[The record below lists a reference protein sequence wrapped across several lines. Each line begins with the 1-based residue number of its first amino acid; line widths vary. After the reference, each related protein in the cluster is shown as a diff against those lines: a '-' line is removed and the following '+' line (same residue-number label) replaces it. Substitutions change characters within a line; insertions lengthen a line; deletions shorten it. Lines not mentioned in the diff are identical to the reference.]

1 MENHGIYDHKRRLEL
16 LEKRIEKEI
25 SSAKNQKTLTNYK
38 NDCLAQGTSL
48 ARVVRTLEDLLKI
61 DKILKKDF
69 ELATIDDIKSL
80 IVKLDQAVKK
90 NQENYSEHTKYG
102 FKISIKKFYKW
113 LRGNDEYP
121 EEVKWIKVRLKL
133 HNNKLPQELLTEEDI
148 KKLVESADNPRDKA
162 LVFLL
167 YESGCRIAE
176 ILTLK
181 LKHITFDEY
190 GAVILVEGKTGQR
203 RVRVISSTPYLT
215 DWLNNHPFKDNSEA
229 LLWVTRGY
237 KRKELGYQRV
247 RHIFKQLKLKS
258 KVQKKV
264 NPHNFRHSRATF
276 LANHL
281 TEAQLKEH
289 FGWVKES
296 DMASV
301 YVHLSGRD
309 VDNALLKIYGIEN
322 NGNNKES
329 ILKLKTCLR
338 CKEVNPP
345 TNQFCSKCG
354 IPLDKEAV
362 IETIENDMKRK
373 IADEILD
380 KLILDKQFLDILL
393 TKIKEVKKDDV

>member
-1 MENHGIYDHKRRLEL
+1 MSYRNE
-16 LEKRIEKEI
+16 
-25 SSAKNQKTLTNYK
+25 
-38 NDCLAQGTSL
+38 CLAQGTSL
-48 ARVVRTLEDLLKI
+48 ARIVRTLEDLLKF
-61 DKILKKDF
+61 DKTLKKDF
-69 ELATIDDIKSL
+69 ETATIEDIKDV
-80 IVKLDQAVKK
+80 IVRLDQDD
-90 NQENYSEHTKYG
+90 YSEWTKYG

-113 LRGNDEYP
+113 LKGNEVYP
-121 EEVKWIKVRLKL
+121 EEVKWIKARLKMR
-133 HNNKLPQELLTEEDI
+133 NSKLPQELLTEEDI
-148 KKLVESADNPRDKA
+148 RKLVESGENPRDRA

-176 ILTLK
+176 ILTLQ
-181 LKHITFDEY
+181 LKYVTFDEY
-190 GAVILVEGKTGQR
+190 GAILLGEGKTGQM
-203 RVRVISSTPYLT
+203 RVRVISSTAYLT
-215 DWLNNHPFKDNSEA
+215 EWLNNHPFKDNPES
-229 LLWVTRGY
+229 LLWVR
-237 KRKELGYQRV
+237 RILQ
-247 RHIFKQLKLKS
+247 QLKLKS

-289 FGWVKES
+289 FVWVKES

-301 YVHLSGRD
+301 YIHLSGRY
-309 VDNALLKIYGIEN
+309 VDNALLKVYGIET

-362 IETIENDMKRK
+362 IETIENGMKSK
-373 IADEILD
+373 IADDILD
-380 KLILDKQFLDILL
+380 KLTGDKELLDLLL
-393 TKIKEVKKDDV
+393 TKIKSMEKTKNRYTKYN